1 MQYQMNINNEANF
14 RSYWEK
20 PYSVKPEM
28 GFYSWSKDKVKLR
41 TVDDIEEKIPKYFE
55 QIIFTFFSQEA
66 NVKRFVELISLEHN
80 KGEDFFSMDKA
91 YLFCILFETL
101 GEQLFHIF
109 LPYLK
114 KLVESEQESE
124 QRAGA
129 EIIYGAIRGSRF
141 WSYED
146 SQATNTELSALMKA
160 AFENI
165 SLETIA
171 DWEAMLSGATNNID
185 PNR

>member
-1 MQYQMNINNEANF
+1 MQYQINIKNEEDF

-41 TVDDIEEKIPKYFE
+41 IVDDIEEKIPKYFE
-55 QIIFTFFSQEA
+55 QIILSFFSQDA
-66 NVKRFVELISLEHN
+66 NVKRFVELISLEHK

-91 YLFCILFETL
+91 YFFCILFETL
-101 GEQLFHIF
+101 GAQLFHIL

-124 QRAGA
+124 QRASA

-146 SQATNTELSALMKA
+146 SQATNTELSALIKA

-165 SLETIA
+165 SLETIG
-171 DWEAMLSGATNNID
+171 DWEAMLNGATIKID